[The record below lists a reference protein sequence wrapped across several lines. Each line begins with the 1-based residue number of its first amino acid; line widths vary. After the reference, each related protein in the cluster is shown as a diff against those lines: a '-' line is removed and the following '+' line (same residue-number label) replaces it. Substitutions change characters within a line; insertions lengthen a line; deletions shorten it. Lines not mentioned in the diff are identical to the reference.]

1 MKKLNI
7 LAASIVTA
15 LAIVAIGCG
24 GSKEPTLEVSVPEE
38 NPQVVSPGG
47 GGLVVPNTFLT
58 FEGARFELVHFM
70 QVDMTN
76 EAEFHA
82 VGEASEAD
90 IGLTGG
96 PTVYQR
102 DADPDAVYTLA
113 PATNDDVA
121 MWLRWRKS

>member
-1 MKKLNI
+1 VKKLNI
-7 LAASIVTA
+7 LVAGMVTA

-24 GSKEPTLEVSVPEE
+24 GSDEPEPEVSVPEE

-47 GGLVVPNTFLT
+47 GLVKPSTFLT
-58 FEGARFELVHFM
+58 FEGARYELVHFM
-70 QVDMTN
+70 QVDMTDKS
-76 EAEFHA
+76 EFRS

-90 IGLTGG
+90 IDLTGEA
-96 PTVYQR
+96 TVYQR

-113 PATNDDVA
+113 PATEDDVA